1 MKALT
6 PPEWVLK
13 NAVYQINV
21 RTFSPEGTISSVT
34 ERLPALSSLGFK
46 IMYLCPVFKAD
57 ASLNRDHWS
66 ERQKKFG
73 TNNPKNPYRI
83 YDYFEIDEEYGTKE
97 DLLTFVKTAHGLGM
111 KVIFDLVYTHL
122 GPNAPIIKKN
132 PDFALRDE
140 NGNIIYNSYH
150 FITLN
155 YESQELREYLYS
167 NMEYFLREFQVDGFR
182 CDYCDSI
189 PEDFWIEA
197 HRRMKKINKDTLL
210 IEEGC
215 KKERLLTAFES
226 MYGFQFHED
235 LYKLLRG
242 ELDCKDIRKGYEEF
256 KKDLPEGA
264 LVLRDLDNHDTV
276 TDWPE
281 RSELVKGSSAMEA
294 IIAFNYTI
302 DGIPMVYCGNEIAC
316 KKRHNMFANRFY
328 PGGYETTDRTAPYD
342 EDALRR
348 MGVIK
353 RLNEIRF
360 SEKTLWSGETKW
372 IETEHANDVLA
383 FSRSLKNE
391 TIIFIGNFSEKTVS
405 LSIKAGSVLLENGT
419 KHSEK
424 LDLAPYGYIIFK
436 EVKL

>member
-1 MKALT
+1 MKALM
-6 PPEWVLK
+6 PPEWALK
-13 NAVYQINV
+13 NAIYQINV

-34 ERLPALSSLGFK
+34 KSLPELSSLGFK

-57 ASLNRDHWS
+57 VDMNRDHWS

-122 GPNAPIIKKN
+122 GPDAPIIKEN
-132 PDFALRDE
+132 YDFALRDG

-155 YESQELREYLYS
+155 YESQGLREYLYS
-167 NMEYFLREFQVDGFR
+167 NMEYFLREFGVDGFR

-197 HRRMKKINKDTLL
+197 TRRMQWIKKDSFI
-210 IEEGC
+210 IEEGH
-215 KKERLLTAFES
+215 KKERLLTAFHS
-226 MYGFQFHED
+226 IYGFDWHEG
-235 LYKLLRG
+235 LYRLLTG
-242 ELDCKDIRKGYEEF
+242 EKTVTEIKQGYKEF

-294 IIAFNYTI
+294 IIALNYTI

-328 PGGYETTDRTAPYD
+328 PGGYETTDRSAPRT
-342 EDALRR
+342 EESLRR
-348 MGVIK
+348 MAVVK

-372 IETEHANDVLA
+372 IETEHSEDVLA
-383 FSRSLKNE
+383 FSRSLENE
-391 TIIFIGNFSEKTVS
+391 TIIFIGNFSEKNLS
-405 LSIKAGSVLLENGT
+405 LSIKTGNVLLENGAEY
-419 KHSEK
+419 SEK
-424 LDLAPYGYIIFK
+424 LELAPYGYIIFK
-436 EVKL
+436 EVNL

>member
-6 PPEWVLK
+6 PPEWALK

-34 ERLPALSSLGFK
+34 KSLPELSSLGFK

-57 ASLNRDHWS
+57 VDMNREHWS
-66 ERQKKFG
+66 ERQKNFG

-83 YDYFEIDEEYGTKE
+83 YDYFETDEEYGTKE

-111 KVIFDLVYTHL
+111 KVLFDLVYTHL
-122 GPNAPIIKKN
+122 GPDAPIIKKN
-132 PDFALRDE
+132 PEFALRDKDE
-140 NGNIIYNSYH
+140 NILYNDYH

-155 YESQELREYLYS
+155 YESQGLREYLYS
-167 NMEYFLREFQVDGFR
+167 NMEYFLQEFQVDGFR

-197 HRRMKKINKDTLL
+197 HKRMKKINNDTIL

-215 KKERLLTAFES
+215 KKERLLTAFEC
-226 MYGFQFHED
+226 MYGFQCHEE

-242 ELDCKDIRKGYEEF
+242 ELNCEDIRKGYEEF

-294 IIAFNYTI
+294 MIAFNYTI

-328 PGGYETTDRTAPYD
+328 PGVYETTDRSAPRA

-348 MGVIK
+348 MEVIK
-353 RLNEIRF
+353 RLNEIRS
-360 SEKTLWSGETKW
+360 SEKALWTGETKW
-372 IETEHANDVLA
+372 IETEHADDILA
-383 FSRSLKNE
+383 FSRSLENE
-391 TIIFIGNFSEKTVS
+391 KIIFIGNFSEKHLS
-405 LSIKAGSVLLENGT
+405 LSAKIGKVLLKNRAEC
-419 KHSEK
+419 SEK
-424 LDLAPYGYIIFK
+424 LKLSPYGYIIFK
-436 EVKL
+436 EV